1 MDVLVDLKEEAV
13 FGVFLLSL
21 LLSLL
26 LLLRKTA
33 PVFRSG
39 TYWSVRMKLHTQY
52 VVGLR
57 G

>member
-21 LLSLL
+21 LLL

-52 VVGLR
+52 VVGR
-57 G
+57 RR